1 MGAAYFLS
9 NPPKKPITPL
19 GLRAPELVLMG
30 EVDKSLDI
38 WSFGCLVFEL
48 VAGQPLFCIPA
59 YNDRTE
65 EDDNHILELQA
76 KLGPLPDELYSRW
89 ETSSQYYTKDRKL
102 YNCQLG
108 GISEGEEPLMLEQT
122 SMEEAFDLTAPDL
135 TYDEAEKVK
144 RLIRRILQ
152 YDPSKRPAIKD
163 ILRDP
168 WFAEDQTS
176 DFGTQLWG

>member
-1 MGAAYFLS
+1 MGCNLQRVAYFLDD
-9 NPPKKPITPL
+9 PPEKPITPL
-19 GLRAPELVLMG
+19 GLRAPELVLKR

-48 VAGQPLFCIPA
+48 VTRQPLFCIPA
-59 YNDRTE
+59 YDDRTE

-76 KLGPLPDELYSRW
+76 KLGPLPDELYSHW

-108 GISEGEEPLMLEQT
+108 GVGEGKEPLMLEQT
-122 SMEEAFDLTAPDL
+122 SMEEAFDLTTPELADE
-135 TYDEAEKVK
+135 EAEKVK

-152 YDPSKRPAIKD
+152 YDPSKRPAIED
-163 ILRDP
+163 ILCDP
-168 WFAEDQTS
+168 WFAED
-176 DFGTQLWG
+176 